1 MPRQLATSG
10 DVVGDEDAPLVPPE
24 HGLDLPGHRRGPGRQ
39 LRRLVVTAA
48 GAACGSRLLQSE
60 QVPTAHRWVVHHEA
74 VVRGEG
80 LLRCHVG
87 VTGGKGQVLEPG
99 EGAPEATG
107 EQTAHEGAP
116 LGPGFERMQDGRQR
130 LAAHGSEAR
139 QRTEVGNGL
148 VEETVGGR
156 TQGQRETSCRVRRR
170 RWVHER
176 RAVPVEHRPE
186 ELLNELLL
194 LFRSGDEALMRQ
206 QSVRQTVGPVQ
217 GRELLHGGSG
227 IDVQQRQGVI
237 AAVPRK
243 EGRVALT
250 VGHVECPAEGFDPV
264 VAEEGGAAVL
274 QVVGH
279 GRGSA
284 GREVEH
290 YSGSVASASARR
302 GSTSRGRTTDAAAAA
317 RVASS

>member
-1 MPRQLATSG
+1 M
-10 DVVGDEDAPLVPPE
+10 
-24 HGLDLPGHRRGPGRQ
+24 
-39 LRRLVVTAA
+39 TAA
-48 GAACGSRLLQSE
+48 GAACGSRLLQGE
-60 QVPTAHRWVVHHEA
+60 QVPTAHGGVVHHESVA
-74 VVRGEG
+74 RGEG

-87 VTGGKGQVLEPG
+87 VAGGKGQVLVPG
-99 EGAPEATG
+99 EGAPEATR

-130 LAAHGSEAR
+130 LAAHGAKAR
-139 QRTEVGNGL
+139 QRTEVGHAL

-156 TQGQRETSCRVRRR
+156 TQGQRETSGRVRGR
-170 RWVHER
+170 RWIHER

-186 ELLNELLL
+186 EFFDELLL

-217 GRELLHGGSG
+217 GRELLQGGSG

-264 VAEEGGAAVL
+264 VAEECGAAVL
-274 QVVGH
+274 QAVGH
-279 GRGSA
+279 GELSGP
-284 GREVEH
+284 GVEH
-290 YSGSVASASARR
+290 YSGSMASASARR
-302 GSTSRGRTTDAAAAA
+302 GSTSRGRTTDAASAA